1 MEPGSGRAR
10 TGRPARPPV
19 RGVVLVSLRR
29 ALERLPGDRATE
41 HVVREIVQLLR
52 VRAGEPLSAA
62 DVARRLKCP
71 ESAVAVVL
79 SELADAFVLRRDGLR
94 YSYVRDPVVDVDID
108 RFMARAE
115 SHSAVVQTN
124 VAKFRDRYGYR

>member
-1 MEPGSGRAR
+1 
-10 TGRPARPPV
+10 V

-62 DVARRLKCP
+62 DVARRLECP

-79 SELADAFVLRRDGLR
+79 SELVDAFVLRRDELR
-94 YSYVRDPVVDVDID
+94 YSYVRDPVVDAHID
-108 RFMARAE
+108 RFMARVE

-124 VAKFRDRYGYR
+124 VAKFRDRYDYR

>member
-1 MEPGSGRAR
+1 MVP
-10 TGRPARPPV
+10 
-19 RGVVLVSLRR
+19 VSLRK

-41 HVVREIVQLLR
+41 HMVREIVQLLR
-52 VRAGEPLSAA
+52 LRTGEPLSVA
-62 DVARRLKCP
+62 DIARRLEHP
-71 ESAVAVVL
+71 ESVVAVVL

-94 YSYVRDPVVDVDID
+94 YSYVRDPVVELDVD

-115 SHSAVVQTN
+115 SHSALVQTN